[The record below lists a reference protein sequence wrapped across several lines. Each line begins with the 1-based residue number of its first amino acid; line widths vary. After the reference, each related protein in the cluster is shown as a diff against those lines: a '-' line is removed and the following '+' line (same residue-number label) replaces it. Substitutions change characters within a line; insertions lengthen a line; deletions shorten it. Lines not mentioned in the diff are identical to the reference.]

1 MTAFTPTVSY
11 RKLGLLGAAF
21 SQLRHVWPHDR
32 FLWPGAELLA
42 RVTGLR
48 AGRAPWQTAE
58 GFRMELDPRHYPDGA
73 MLYGTYEIATVRL
86 VRQILRPGDVVVD
99 IGANIGFFS
108 IRFSQLVGPQGRVFS
123 FEPVPTTRARLLR
136 NIAENG
142 CGNITVC
149 PVALMDRAASVTIY
163 ETESHGVAGLR
174 ELSEKTIA
182 HPVEGARLDEYLS
195 APQPVRLIKIDVEGA
210 ERLVLQG
217 AEALIARDR
226 PHIVLEKSA
235 PALKAFGYG
244 FSEVAAQ
251 ILRHGGYRMTAVDR
265 GTDLTTATPD
275 AIDAARDG
283 NYLFTPVT

>member
-1 MTAFTPTVSY
+1 MSASVQPVSF
-11 RKLGLLGAAF
+11 RKLGLAGSAF
-21 SQLRHVWPHDR
+21 SQLRHIWPHDR
-32 FLWPGAELLA
+32 FLWPGAEALA
-42 RVTGLR
+42 RLTGLR

-73 MLYGTYEIATVRL
+73 MLYGTYEIATVRA

-99 IGANIGFFS
+99 IGANIGYFS
-108 IRFSQLVGPQGRVFS
+108 IRFSQLVGPGGSVFS

-142 CGNITVC
+142 CGNVTVC
-149 PVALMDRAASVTIY
+149 PVALMDRAASVTIF

-174 ELSEKTIA
+174 ELSENTTA
-182 HPVEGARLDEYLS
+182 HPVEGVRLDDYLS
-195 APQPVRLIKIDVEGA
+195 PPKPVRLIKIDVEGA

-217 AEALIARDR
+217 GEGLIARDR
-226 PHIVLEKSA
+226 PHIVLEKDA

-251 ILRHGGYRMTAVDR
+251 ILRHGGYRMSAVDR
-265 GTDLTTATPD
+265 GTDLTTASP
-275 AIDAARDG
+275 AEIDAARDG
-283 NYLFTPVT
+283 NYLFAPIG